1 MGSRSRLLKAQ
12 HFAEDEAWCRYLNPF
27 APVVYERRLTCKL
40 KHSPNVR
47 IAGEDTP
54 TRSSLTGFGSPG
66 IKKMR

>member
-1 MGSRSRLLKAQ
+1 MGSRFRLLKAR
-12 HFAEDEAWCRYLNPF
+12 HFAEDEAWCRSVNPF
-27 APVVYERRLTCKL
+27 APVVYERHLTCKL

-47 IAGEDTP
+47 IAGEDAP